1 MGNNKR
7 AAIAQPV
14 ERILG
19 KDEVSSSILDSSSK
33 LSPVIAM
40 IAGLIAPYEMPMR
53 VESGRLS
60 DAVAETD
67 ALFTD

>member
-1 MGNNKR
+1 
-7 AAIAQPV
+7 
-14 ERILG
+14 
-19 KDEVSSSILDSSSK
+19 
-33 LSPVIAM
+33 VIAM